1 MSGVRASHRLQRDGY
16 GVWVVRTR
24 SKGVMADHA
33 LLTAM
38 GRDRPGIVAAVSG
51 VLYESGCNIE
61 DSTMARLG
69 GDFAIMLMVRLP
81 AGLSCEAVSDRLK
94 RVRREMNLR
103 LHLTAVSE
111 EEAAA
116 GGAEAASYVIHVY
129 GADRKGI
136 VAKVTGHLAE
146 RQINIANLTTHVIAH
161 QTPLYV
167 MMIDVAL
174 PGGVDSGQLAED
186 LSGIGRQL
194 GVQITVRPKDDARF

>member
-1 MSGVRASHRLQRDGY
+1 
-16 GVWVVRTR
+16 
-24 SKGVMADHA
+24 MADHA

-81 AGLSCEAVSDRLK
+81 GGLSCEVLSDRLDP
-94 RVRREMNLR
+94 VRAEMNLT
-103 LHLTAVSE
+103 LQLTAVSE
-111 EEAAA
+111 EEA
-116 GGAEAASYVIHVY
+116 GARGTEAASYVIHVY

-136 VAKVTGHLAE
+136 VAKVTGHLAA
-146 RQINIANLTTHVIAH
+146 RQINIANLTTQIIAH
-161 QTPLYV
+161 QNPLYV
-167 MMIDVAL
+167 MMIDVVL
-174 PGGVDSGQLAED
+174 PGGVDSGQLAEE
-186 LSGIGRQL
+186 LTGIGREL